1 MYTRFPEVN
10 PRTSLP
16 TLEEETLKF
25 WKEGQIFQ
33 RSLQIR
39 DGAPEFVVYDGP
51 PTANGNPGVHHVQAR
66 AYKDLFPRYKTMRGF
81 KVRRKA
87 GWDCHGLPVEIEV
100 EKRLGF
106 SGKPAIEKY
115 GIEPF
120 CKECRSS
127 VMVYEDAWRKL
138 TERIAY
144 WTDMDHCYM
153 TMSNDYIESVWW
165 SLKELWQKELLY
177 LGYKVVPYCA
187 RCGTPLSSAEAGSAY
202 KEVEDPSLFVR
213 FPLVEPQKLDLP
225 AGTSLLVWTTTPWTL
240 PGNVAACVHPDF
252 EYVAT
257 RLEDGQVLILARTLL
272 KYALGLGEEDPEPQI
287 LASFRGQ
294 DLVGLEYVAPY
305 KWFDF
310 APKSGHRVV
319 SATFVTSED
328 GSGIVHIAPAFG
340 ADDLDVGRQN
350 DLPVVHPVKTDGHFG
365 AEYPLVGGLWF
376 KEADPKIIEDLR
388 ERGLLFRIKKYAHTY
403 PHCWR
408 CGTPLLYYA
417 TDSWYINNTRLK
429 ERLIAKNQEIDWH
442 PAHIKNGRYGDWL
455 NNLVDWAIS
464 RTRYW
469 GTPLPIWT
477 CQECGERKVI
487 GSYQE
492 LAQEAQEE
500 LDINSPTFDPHRPY
514 VDRITFKCDHCGGR
528 MARVPDVIDCWYDS
542 GSMPFAQLHYPFENK
557 ELFEEKLFP
566 ADLICEGLDQTRG
579 WFNSLHQLGVMLFD
593 SVAYKSVICHGL
605 VLDAHGEKM
614 SKSRGNVVDPWEVIK
629 SQGADAIRWYLY
641 TSAPPELSRRFSTEL
656 VAEAAKHLSTWWNT
670 WQFFLMNANVAQV
683 DLRQEVDP
691 QLYTD
696 LDRWIAARLQK
707 TVREVTDYL
716 EVYDLTKAAKS
727 LEVLVDVLS
736 NWYVRLNR
744 RRFWENDPAAY
755 QTLYRALVTIA
766 KLQAPFTPFLAEA
779 MWRNLVPAV
788 DPQAPESVH
797 LADWPQV
804 DEALLDE
811 QLLRD
816 GELAMQV
823 ISIGRAARV
832 ASKQKVRQPLAEV
845 LVGVASEA
853 ERRSVERFQS
863 YILEELN
870 VKTIKFIGAE
880 QNFLDYVVK
889 PNLPSVGPRYGKLLG
904 AIRQELSGPKAKEIA
919 LASLAGQEV
928 TLEVQGQTV
937 LLAPSDLLIE
947 IKSPPGYAAS
957 VEGSLVA
964 AVSTVITEEL
974 RLEGLARDLVRNIQ
988 ELRKSSDFKINDRI
1002 DTWLEGTWEDLLQA
1016 VEVHKETIMG
1026 DTLSL
1031 SLSVDQPIPADANS
1045 LSVEFVKKG
1054 PQVKI
1059 GVRRRA

>member
-1 MYTRFPEVN
+1 M
-10 PRTSLP
+10 
-16 TLEEETLKF
+16 
-25 WKEGQIFQ
+25 
-33 RSLQIR
+33 
-39 DGAPEFVVYDGP
+39 
-51 PTANGNPGVHHVQAR
+51 
-66 AYKDLFPRYKTMRGF
+66 
-81 KVRRKA
+81 
-87 GWDCHGLPVEIEV
+87 
-100 EKRLGF
+100 
-106 SGKPAIEKY
+106 
-115 GIEPF
+115 
-120 CKECRSS
+120 
-127 VMVYEDAWRKL
+127 
-138 TERIAY
+138 
-144 WTDMDHCYM
+144 
-153 TMSNDYIESVWW
+153 
-165 SLKELWQKELLY
+165 
-177 LGYKVVPYCA
+177 
-187 RCGTPLSSAEAGSAY
+187 
-202 KEVEDPSLFVR
+202 
-213 FPLVEPQKLDLP
+213 
-225 AGTSLLVWTTTPWTL
+225 
-240 PGNVAACVHPDF
+240 
-252 EYVAT
+252 
-257 RLEDGQVLILARTLL
+257 
-272 KYALGLGEEDPEPQI
+272 
-287 LASFRGQ
+287 
-294 DLVGLEYVAPY
+294 
-305 KWFDF
+305 
-310 APKSGHRVV
+310 
-319 SATFVTSED
+319 
-328 GSGIVHIAPAFG
+328 
-340 ADDLDVGRQN
+340 
-350 DLPVVHPVKTDGHFG
+350 
-365 AEYPLVGGLWF
+365 
-376 KEADPKIIEDLR
+376 
-388 ERGLLFRIKKYAHTY
+388 
-403 PHCWR
+403 
-408 CGTPLLYYA
+408 
-417 TDSWYINNTRLK
+417 
-429 ERLIAKNQEIDWH
+429 
-442 PAHIKNGRYGDWL
+442 
-455 NNLVDWAIS
+455 
-464 RTRYW
+464 
-469 GTPLPIWT
+469 
-477 CQECGERKVI
+477 
-487 GSYQE
+487 
-492 LAQEAQEE
+492 
-500 LDINSPTFDPHRPY
+500 
-514 VDRITFKCDHCGGR
+514 
-528 MARVPDVIDCWYDS
+528 
-542 GSMPFAQLHYPFENK
+542 
-557 ELFEEKLFP
+557 
-566 ADLICEGLDQTRG
+566 
-579 WFNSLHQLGVMLFD
+579 
-593 SVAYKSVICHGL
+593 
-605 VLDAHGEKM
+605 
-614 SKSRGNVVDPWEVIK
+614 
-629 SQGADAIRWYLY
+629 
-641 TSAPPELSRRFSTEL
+641 
-656 VAEAAKHLSTWWNT
+656 
-670 WQFFLMNANVAQV
+670 
-683 DLRQEVDP
+683 
-691 QLYTD
+691 
-696 LDRWIAARLQK
+696 QK

-823 ISIGRAARV
+823 ISIGRTARV

-1002 DTWLEGTWEDLLQA
+1002 DTWLEGAWEDLLQA